1 MGGGIVTGWTDELA
15 AALGVPAPSESE
27 RTVLL
32 DASREIAHRVARKET
47 PLTAFLIGVA
57 VGRDAAAGVEPA
69 EALDTALTVV
79 AGVLPAEE
87 HEPPGG
93 A

>member
-1 MGGGIVTGWTDELA
+1 VSGWTDELA
-15 AALGVPAPSESE
+15 VALGVPAPSDTE

-32 DASREIAHRVARKET
+32 DASREIAHRVERKET
-47 PLTAFLIGVA
+47 PLTTFLVGLA
-57 VGRDAAAGVEPA
+57 VGRDTATGISPED
-69 EALDTALTVV
+69 ALDTALTVL
-79 AGVLPAEE
+79 AGVLPAVD